1 MNITRIERDNTVSLI
16 IILNSLGVFIR
27 RFTASFERRVK
38 RPFSFI
44 SSSEVLIKP
53 PIAALLFQNLFTA
66 GGEVREWI
74 MGEIIQ
80 NFAAIHKNIAPRPL
94 SIKLK
99 AGSRGC
105 GGTDSQ
111 RTILG
116 HRFEQGKG
124 AGNRDRFD
132 MLLTCL
138 VLTTRRTGIGRN
150 IFNNAFFIIFV
161 IIISPRKNNKKTTRP
176 GFLLGSNVAWGICI
190 KTLRRQERTAENQRS
205 PVHPQNIEH
214 RKPGI
219 ADASKA
225 PFRYRAAHLV
235 RRTEARAV

>member
-1 MNITRIERDNTVSLI
+1 M
-16 IILNSLGVFIR
+16 FIR

-44 SSSEVLIKP
+44 SSSAVLIKP
-53 PIAALLFQNLFTA
+53 PIAALLFQNLCTA

-74 MGEIIQ
+74 TGEIIQ
-80 NFAAIHKNIAPRPL
+80 DFAAIHKNIAPRPL

-99 AGSRGC
+99 TGPPGGGC
-105 GGTDSQ
+105 ADSP

-116 HRFEQGKG
+116 HWFEQGKD
-124 AGNRDRFD
+124 ARKYDRFD

-138 VLTTRRTGIGRN
+138 VLTTRCTGIGRN
-150 IFNNAFFIIFV
+150 IFNNAFCIKFV
-161 IIISPRKNNKKTTRP
+161 TIISPRKNNKKTTWP
-176 GFLLGSNVAWGICI
+176 CFLLGSNVAWGICI
-190 KTLRRQERTAENQRS
+190 KTLRRQEPTAENQRS

-225 PFRYRAAHLV
+225 PFRYRAARLV